1 MNSILGFT
9 LTLQE
14 TGSIHDS
21 INIPLLNF
29 LLLYFFQSHCWD
41 SATPIEE
48 TMRTFDDLIRSG
60 KIRYFGASNVCG
72 WQLQKIVN
80 LLEKMGLNSCISLQV
95 M

>member
-1 MNSILGFT
+1 MV
-9 LTLQE
+9 
-14 TGSIHDS
+14 
-21 INIPLLNF
+21 
-29 LLLYFFQSHCWD
+29 FFQSHCWD

-48 TMRTFDDLIRSG
+48 TLRTFDDLIRSG

-72 WQLQKIVN
+72 WQLQKIVD